1 MEEWTQADIQ
11 QLCDD
16 AEKEFGIGLDN
27 SSITVPDDFKPSG
40 DTRAPLFHNKVDL
53 GLVQLTKALLLAM
66 AEWLLSHS
74 FTWSIL
80 KGIITALFA
89 SLVFISDSQRCVYYH
104 AVKLSA
110 QLLKNNQPFTFND
123 MKKAVRKDPCLH
135 DDPNIHIPC
144 SFHQDEKC
152 KIRDKDIQAVLDAL
166 TKKEV
171 FIKDETASHVTYKLR
186 K

>member
-1 MEEWTQADIQ
+1 MDEWTQADIQ

-16 AEKEFGIGLDN
+16 AVTEFGKSLDN
-27 SSITVPDDFKPSG
+27 NSITVPDDFKPSG
-40 DTRAPLFHNKVDL
+40 DTKAPLFHNKVDL
-53 GLVQLTKALLLAM
+53 GLVQLAKALLFAI
-66 AEWLLSHS
+66 AEWLLSHN

-80 KGIITALFA
+80 KGILTALFT

-110 QLLKNNQPFTFND
+110 QLLKSNQPFTFGD
-123 MKKAVRKDPCLH
+123 LKKAVRKDPCHHEDPKLH
-135 DDPNIHIPC
+135 ISC
-144 SFHQDEKC
+144 SFHQNEKC

-171 FIKDETASHVTYKLR
+171 FIKDETASPVTYKLR